1 MNKEI
6 ETDKWIIWFKQPTDK
21 LLDESYVELI
31 FRLKSDVNRLGII
44 KKEDLEELEL
54 DLKDI
59 GKWRQFKK
67 LKKEL
72 EN

>member
-6 ETDKWIIWFKQPTDK
+6 ETDKWKIWFKQSIDTP
-21 LLDESYVELI
+21 LDESYVELI
-31 FRLKSDVNRLGII
+31 FRLKSDTMGIKGI
-44 KKEDLEELEL
+44 KKENLEELES
-54 DLKDI
+54 DLKNLE
-59 GKWRQFKK
+59 KWRQFKK